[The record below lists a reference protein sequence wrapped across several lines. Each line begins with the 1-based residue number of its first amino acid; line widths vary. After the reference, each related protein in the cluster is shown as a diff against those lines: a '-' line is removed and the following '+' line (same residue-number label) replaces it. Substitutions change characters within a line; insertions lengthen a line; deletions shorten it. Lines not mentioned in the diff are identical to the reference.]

1 MSEGVQIDQIDQLK
15 PGDVLVLGV
24 PEEFKHLLG
33 DYCLTNGKA
42 YTIYE
47 AANGNAWIDCDCC
60 VGGLGFELHGLEAAG
75 LLRFF
80 RVKASGEAPPLM
92 FVSVGT
98 LSFTNVRP
106 GSFIPA
112 TPVLSDTDWDG
123 TDGLGDEPPTR
134 RVRYARLGAFD
145 LAVLPSGMLLYKRP
159 DGSWLE
165 VKTSGRPE
173 PDIPCGAQAMSDETP
188 ILTERA
194 ICPEQPIGF
203 ERAKYQETPFAPER
217 AECLETPFALE
228 RAILN
233 EKPTLLD
240 RAMQF
245 EPTITG
251 ERDLPQEQTKLLDR
265 AMLPEQPKQH
275 EPLDFLALNKEFSSK

>member
-60 VGGLGFELHGLEAAG
+60 VGGLGFELHGLEAVG

-80 RVKASGEAPPLM
+80 RLKTPETTALDRFMAPSQ
-92 FVSVGT
+92 V
-98 LSFTNVRP
+98 
-106 GSFIPA
+106 A
-112 TPVLSDTDWDG
+112 SDTDWDG

-203 ERAKYQETPFAPER
+203 ERAKYQETPFA
-217 AECLETPFALE
+217 LE